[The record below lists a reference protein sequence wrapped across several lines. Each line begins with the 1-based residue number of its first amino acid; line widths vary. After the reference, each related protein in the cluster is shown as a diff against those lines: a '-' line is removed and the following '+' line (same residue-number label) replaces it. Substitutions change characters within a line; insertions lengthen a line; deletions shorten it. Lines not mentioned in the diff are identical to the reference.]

1 MVDSGATAL
10 FINKRFVKQNN
21 MEMHPLRNPIV
32 LDNIDGA
39 INKAGSLTHFVRLT
53 LTIGSHTDTHDFLVT
68 DLGPENLI
76 LGLPWLKKVN
86 PVIDWESG
94 EMELPSSPEEPNP
107 TPTSPFEQIS
117 ANRATRRAWIKAGI
131 IEDSSDELWMCAGF
145 TLSTE
150 LAAKANESKAKRT
163 FEEMVPEEYRK
174 YTKVFSE
181 VESQRLPEHQP
192 WDHTIDLKEGAP
204 ETLKSK
210 VYPMPINE
218 QEALN
223 QFLDENLAKGYIV
236 PSKSP
241 MASPVFFVKKKD
253 GKLRL
258 IQDYRKVNDITVKN
272 RYPLPL
278 ASDIINKLKGAKIFT
293 KFDVRWGYH
302 NVGIKEGDEWKAAFV
317 TNRGLFEPRVMFFG
331 LTNSPATFQAL
342 MNAIFADLI
351 AEGKVAVYL
360 DDILIWSSDLPEH
373 RRIVHEVLRH
383 LEEHDLYLRPEK
395 CEFE

>member
-1 MVDSGATAL
+1 MVDSSATAL

-21 MEMHPLRNPIV
+21 MKMHPLRNPIV
-32 LDNIDGA
+32 LYNIDGS
-39 INKAGSLTHFVRLT
+39 INKAGSLTDFVRLT

-94 EMELPSSPEEPNP
+94 EMELPSSPEEPNS
-107 TPTSPFEQIS
+107 TPTSPFKQIS

-150 LAAKANESKAKRT
+150 LAAKANESKAKQT

-258 IQDYRKVNDITVKN
+258 IQDYRKLNDITVKN

-278 ASDIINKLKGAKIFT
+278 ASDIVNKLKGAKIFT

-302 NVGIKEGDEWKAAFV
+302 NVRIKEGDE
-317 TNRGLFEPRVMFFG
+317 
-331 LTNSPATFQAL
+331 
-342 MNAIFADLI
+342 
-351 AEGKVAVYL
+351 
-360 DDILIWSSDLPEH
+360 
-373 RRIVHEVLRH
+373 
-383 LEEHDLYLRPEK
+383 
-395 CEFE
+395 